1 MKNSSRVIANTFF
14 MYFRLIVTIGIAFYS
29 VRLILRYLGVVDYG
43 IYNLIAGT
51 VSMLSF
57 LNNAMTVSTQRFLSF
72 YQGRN
77 DQEEQRRVFFN
88 SIALHV
94 LMALIICLALE
105 ILYFPLFGGF
115 LNIPADRLD
124 AAKFIYHTC
133 VATLFLTIS
142 YTPFTASIN
151 AHEDMIF
158 IALINVFDSVA
169 KLVLAFLIP
178 LFGSMKLEYYG
189 LGILI
194 QTIVSFS
201 LYAIVCFSRYG
212 ECRRMTLKLFRK
224 ERLRDLGCFA
234 GWNTVGSI
242 TGMAK
247 SQGLGI
253 LFNIFYNPAINAAFG
268 ISTQVNSQMN
278 FFSTSMQQS
287 LNPQIMKSEGSGD
300 RARMMRLSFIASKF
314 GFFLI
319 AFISIPCLFEM
330 DELLKVWLG
339 EVPPYCILFCISIAV
354 AVLID
359 QITVGLNAAIQATKL
374 VKESALTVGMIKLM
388 IVPVAFFLLKAGYGL
403 GACMVGYAAVE
414 AVAGIARIVLLHMK
428 LNMDIKDFIQK
439 VVLQLAAPVA
449 VSCIVMSLFVN
460 LWHYDYRFVVSI
472 PTCVIMFG
480 VSAYLFSLS
489 AEERVIVNNLVS
501 KLKSKLP
508 WQQAKR

>member
-1 MKNSSRVIANTFF
+1 MKSSSRVISNTFF
-14 MYFRLIVTIGIAFYS
+14 MYFRLLVTIGIAFYS

-72 YQGRN
+72 YQGKKDLN
-77 DQEEQRRVFFN
+77 EQRAVFFN
-88 SIALHV
+88 SVVLHL
-94 LMALIICLALE
+94 LMALIICIVLE
-105 ILYFPLFGGF
+105 ILYFPLFSGI
-115 LNIPADRLD
+115 LNIPINRLS

-158 IALINVFDSVA
+158 IVLINIFDSAA

-178 LFGSMKLEYYG
+178 LFGTMKLEFYG
-189 LGILI
+189 LGVFI
-194 QTIVSFS
+194 QTIFSFS
-201 LYAIVCFSRYG
+201 LYTLVCFTRYD
-212 ECRRMTLKLFRK
+212 ECKQLTFKLFRK
-224 ERLRDLGCFA
+224 ERLKDLGSFA

-300 RARMMRLSFIASKF
+300 RTRMMRLSFIASKF
-314 GFFLI
+314 GFFLMS
-319 AFISIPCLFEM
+319 FISIPCLFEM
-330 DELLKVWLG
+330 DELLKIWLG
-339 EVPPYCILFCISIAV
+339 NVPPYCVLFCVSIAV
-354 AVLID
+354 AVMTD
-359 QITVGLNAAIQATKL
+359 QVTVGLAAAIQATKL
-374 VKESALTVGMIKLM
+374 VKESALTVGVIKLL
-388 IVPVAFFLLKAGYGL
+388 IVPLAYILLKAGYGL
-403 GACMVGYAAVE
+403 TACMTAYAAVE
-414 AVAGIARIVLLHMK
+414 VFAGVARIILLHMK
-428 LNMDIKDFIQK
+428 LDMDVKAFIKD
-439 VVLQLAAPVA
+439 VVIRLIVPVA
-449 VSCIVMSLFVN
+449 TSCTVMSLFVS
-460 LWHYDYRFVVSI
+460 LWHYEYRFVVSI
-472 PTCVIMFG
+472 PVCIIMFCITT
-480 VSAYLFSLS
+480 YMFSLS
-489 AEERVIVNNLVS
+489 KDERAIIKDFAL
-501 KLKSKLP
+501 KLKRKL
-508 WQQAKR
+508 